1 MKINMRPEDDRKP
14 RPVGPIGPFKKPT
27 GRKRPQIDKAP
38 GPVGGPRLD
47 RREPGDG
54 S

>member
-14 RPVGPIGPFKKPT
+14 RPAGPIGPFKKPT
-27 GRKRPQIDKAP
+27 GRKKPST
-38 GPVGGPRLD
+38 GGGPII